1 MKEIILYGAGIRG
14 RKVAQVL
21 SEHGIEIAGFCDSVK
36 TGKIIFDVYGET
48 IIKPIFPLE
57 YVNNDKYMMIITI
70 DDHVQAIKV
79 AEIIK
84 EQKIELVEIEQV
96 LYPKQDVINRNREYV
111 ATYHI
116 DVMNDYFAEAEREE
130 DLEKFW
136 GENSLFK
143 RMFGELNIKKIV
155 ELACGRGRHV
165 PFYMQS
171 TQEVVLVDILQK
183 NIDFCKERF
192 SKETKI
198 KYYVN
203 NGYDFENLR
212 AETYTALFTYDAM
225 IHFEMMDIFQYLK
238 ETRRILIK
246 GGRALFHHSNNTEDY
261 RITFSTATHG
271 RNYMSKDLF
280 AYMVNRVG
288 LKVLEQQVFD
298 WNGVKN
304 LDCLTLVEKS

>member
-1 MKEIILYGAGIRG
+1 MKEVVLYGAGIRG
-14 RKVAQVL
+14 RKVATVL
-21 SEHGIEIAGFCDSVK
+21 SEHGIEIAGFCDSTK
-36 TGKIIFDVYGET
+36 TGEIAFDVCGKT
-48 IIKPIFPLE
+48 RIKPIFPLVSVE
-57 YVNNDKYMMIITI
+57 NDKYMIIITI
-70 DDHVQAIKV
+70 DDHDQAIKV

-84 EQKIELVEIEQV
+84 KQKIELIEIEQV

-116 DVMNDYFAEAEREE
+116 DVMNDYFVEAERKER
-130 DLEKFW
+130 LEKFW
-136 GENSLFK
+136 GENSLFR
-143 RMFGELNIKKIV
+143 RMFGELNIKRVV

-165 PFYMQS
+165 PFYIQYA
-171 TQEVVLVDILQK
+171 QEILLVDILQK
-183 NIDFCKERF
+183 NIDYCKERF
-192 SKETKI
+192 REESKI
-198 KYYVN
+198 KYYIN
-203 NGYDFENLR
+203 NGYDFGSMR

-225 IHFEMMDIFQYLK
+225 VHFEMMDIFQYLK

-280 AYMVNRVG
+280 AYMANRAG

-298 WNGVKN
+298 WNGVVN